1 MAKKDWSQAL
11 RDEIQE
17 LREEAVALADRARK
31 TARLA
36 DVLAERIKNLEKQ
49 FTGKSNLGP
58 CQGNTIGQKKRF
70 AVAIRASC
78 QATGM
83 LVAPASSFDSVLSFF
98 PAIFEARII
107 LPVYIPAGQ

>member
-49 FTGKSNLGP
+49 VTGKSNLGP

-83 LVAPASSFDSVLSFF
+83 LVAPASSFDSVAS
-98 PAIFEARII
+98 IFSSDF
-107 LPVYIPAGQ
+107 